1 MYMITNYDRFW
12 NYGKTFTDFKT
23 ALMIYEI
30 LNDDTNIIE
39 YFGKGYERQIVWS
52 KEMWN

>member
-1 MYMITNYDRFW
+1 MITNYDRFW
-12 NYGKTFTDFKT
+12 NYGKTFKDFKT

-39 YFGKGYERQIVWS
+39 YFDDKYERQVVWS
-52 KEMWN
+52 KEM